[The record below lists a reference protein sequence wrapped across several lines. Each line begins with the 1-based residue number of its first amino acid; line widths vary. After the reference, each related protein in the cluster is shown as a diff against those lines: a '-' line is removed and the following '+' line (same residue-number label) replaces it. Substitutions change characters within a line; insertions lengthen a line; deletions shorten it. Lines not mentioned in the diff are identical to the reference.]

1 MTAVLVINTLDGLR
15 QLLLARGGEQYTGE
29 PVTHLQHA
37 LQTAQLAQRAGA
49 AQPLVVASLM
59 HDIGHLQCGLA
70 GTPSQQGINDQH
82 ESAGAALL
90 GQWFAPAVT
99 EPVALH
105 VQAKRYLA
113 ANDGYRRKLS
123 ADSLRSLALQGGVM
137 TANER
142 SAFEALPGWQAALQ
156 LRAWDDAAKRLV
168 RTPTLDDFW
177 PLVMAQV
184 ENHQKA
190 EILSHF

>member
-1 MTAVLVINTLDGLR
+1 MTTILNSLQGLR
-15 QLLLARGGEQYTGE
+15 QLLLARGGEQYAGE

-49 AQPLVVASLM
+49 SDALVAASLL
-59 HDIGHLQCGLA
+59 HDIGHLQYGLA
-70 GTPSQQGINDQH
+70 GTPSQHGINDQH

-99 EPVALH
+99 QPVALH

-113 ANDGYRRKLS
+113 ASPGYRRKLS

-137 TANER
+137 TATER
-142 SAFEALPGWQAALQ
+142 SAFEVLPGCQAALQ
-156 LRAWDDAAKRLV
+156 LRTWDDAAKRIV
-168 RTPTLDDFW
+168 RTPALDDFW
-177 PLVMAQV
+177 PLVLAQGR
-184 ENHQKA
+184 KSP
-190 EILSHF
+190 IS